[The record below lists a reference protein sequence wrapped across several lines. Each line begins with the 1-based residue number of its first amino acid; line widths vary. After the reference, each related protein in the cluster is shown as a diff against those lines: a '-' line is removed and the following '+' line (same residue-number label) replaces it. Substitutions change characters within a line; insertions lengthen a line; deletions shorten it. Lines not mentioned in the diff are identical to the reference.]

1 MVQTLF
7 ILQFKA
13 QLRRTRPEMIRR
25 LENAVRKA
33 IRDAGGKITG
43 ERLCITA
50 EYDENSLGF
59 WLDILILIETLQKL
73 LNEEGSKLYGYS
85 LLVGKDLPEKPES
98 LCRSLAAGPQW
109 GGIFLDPAAQQA
121 LEAYIS
127 HEEVQTWPSADHFRD
142 RAGKKNLARL
152 KGFKQFAFESRQNFP
167 HREAIVK
174 ALNQEAECN
183 TLILG
188 PEFLGKRDGL
198 YSFCNGTLGD
208 LPPLV
213 FRFNSGGLNAF
224 TDSWS
229 FPIRT
234 LAAGTGLEKEIAEI
248 NDLWEF
254 LSHERLRKE
263 PSPFMLQKCTKF
275 LTLLLGLY
283 ISAIKKNSRMP
294 TLILEN
300 IHLAGKTAVK
310 LFLNLYAGMEGKQ
323 GILILGTCAASINI
337 SGLKQ
342 WEPVFPRLI
351 KLSGENPTPPLP
363 QMPQELWEMAYTFS
377 IFASIFPASLFLQL
391 FEEEGKN
398 PAMASHALSLLCSMK
413 IIDKPEDPRP
423 RISNFSGLAEA
434 ALGEKAKTI
443 RKMALNRLLSLVERR
458 KLNPCI
464 ELLVIL
470 AALGNKDN
478 IDNELILK
486 SIYADLVTAPDTEYA
501 RYSKTLRAVAGKER
515 GPAIMYIYQTM
526 RVLLQNGEKGI
537 RNVFKDPPPDCTHFP
552 VLKAQMLANN
562 AAYHLGL
569 RDIPLTLE
577 AVKEAILL
585 NQEKSC
591 FSLAQSYRL
600 FSLAA
605 LSKKQISESGDY
617 LDFAMENAERSG
629 NSHELGVSAYYAAT
643 CQFLSG
649 NISKAQRF
657 ACKAREQALAA
668 GHPDWADRAHFL
680 EGRLAFEIGSYQEAL
695 EIFEAILKNPAD
707 GMLPEKEKLLL
718 AWAYRARIYFQNP
731 LAEKPSCGGNDADLF
746 EIEAACLS
754 GDYQKTAKLSNAL
767 SNPYTENNFLF
778 TEQPDWRSGFA
789 QCELLYF
796 SRGEMWDR
804 MLCAYRSLAL
814 CRISASAGE
823 EAMHNMQRILR
834 EEQLSEMDPWDAFYF
849 YVWYRISEQIGAGQV
864 DMNTAVSMAFKR
876 LQRRAGRIDDIETRR
891 QFFSRPRWNSAI
903 HLAAKEFKL
912 I

>member
-1 MVQTLF
+1 M
-7 ILQFKA
+7 
-13 QLRRTRPEMIRR
+13 
-25 LENAVRKA
+25 
-33 IRDAGGKITG
+33 
-43 ERLCITA
+43 
-50 EYDENSLGF
+50 
-59 WLDILILIETLQKL
+59 
-73 LNEEGSKLYGYS
+73 
-85 LLVGKDLPEKPES
+85 
-98 LCRSLAAGPQW
+98 
-109 GGIFLDPAAQQA
+109 
-121 LEAYIS
+121 
-127 HEEVQTWPSADHFRD
+127 
-142 RAGKKNLARL
+142 
-152 KGFKQFAFESRQNFP
+152 QNFP

-174 ALNQEAECN
+174 ALKQEAECN

-198 YSFCNGTLGD
+198 YSFCNGALGD

-213 FRFNSGGLNAF
+213 FRFSSGGLNAF

-229 FPIRT
+229 FPIRA
-234 LAAGTGLEKEIAEI
+234 LALGTGSEKEIAEI

-254 LSHERLRKE
+254 LSRERLRLE
-263 PSPFMLQKCTKF
+263 PSPFMLQKCAKF
-275 LTLLLGLY
+275 LALLVGLY
-283 ISAIKKNSRMP
+283 ISTVKQNGRMP
-294 TLILEN
+294 ILILEN
-300 IHLAGKTAVK
+300 IHLAGNAAIK
-310 LFLNLYAGMEGKQ
+310 LFIDLYAATEGKQ
-323 GILILGTCAASINI
+323 GVLILGSCAGNI
-337 SGLKQ
+337 GISVQKQ

-351 KLSGENPTPPLP
+351 KLSGESPAPPP
-363 QMPQELWEMAYTFS
+363 QMPRELWEMAYAFS
-377 IFASIFPASLFLQL
+377 VFAAIFPASLFLQL

-398 PAMASHALSLLCSMK
+398 PAMASRALSLLCDMK

-423 RISNFSGLAEA
+423 RIPNFNALAETV
-434 ALGEKAKTI
+434 LGEKAKTI
-443 RKMALNRLLSLVERR
+443 REMARKRLLSLVERR

-464 ELLVIL
+464 QLLEIL
-470 AALGNKDN
+470 AILSNKDS
-478 IDNELILK
+478 IDDALILK
-486 SIYADLVTAPDTEYA
+486 SVYADLVTSPDTEDA
-501 RYSKTLRAVAGKER
+501 RYSKIILAIAGKER
-515 GPAIMYIYQTM
+515 WTVILYIYQTM
-526 RVLLQNGEKGI
+526 RALLQDGEKEI
-537 RNVFKDPPPDCTHFP
+537 RLAFKDPPPDCTHFP
-552 VLKAQMLANN
+552 VLKAQILANN

-577 AVKEAILL
+577 SVKEAILL
-585 NQEKSC
+585 NQKKNS

-605 LSKKQISESGDY
+605 LSKKQISEAGDY
-617 LDFAMENAERSG
+617 LDFAMENAEKSG
-629 NSHELGVSAYYAAT
+629 NSHELGISAYYAAT

-657 ACKAREQALAA
+657 ARKAGEQALAA
-668 GHPDWADRAHFL
+668 GHPDWADRARFL
-680 EGRLAFEIGSYQEAL
+680 EGRLAFEIGCYREAL
-695 EIFEAILKNPAD
+695 EIFESILKNPAD
-707 GMLPEKEKLLL
+707 GMFPEKEKLLF

-754 GDYQKTAKLSNAL
+754 GNHQKTAELSNAL
-767 SNPYTENNFLF
+767 SNPYAENNFLF

-814 CRISASAGE
+814 CRISTSAGE